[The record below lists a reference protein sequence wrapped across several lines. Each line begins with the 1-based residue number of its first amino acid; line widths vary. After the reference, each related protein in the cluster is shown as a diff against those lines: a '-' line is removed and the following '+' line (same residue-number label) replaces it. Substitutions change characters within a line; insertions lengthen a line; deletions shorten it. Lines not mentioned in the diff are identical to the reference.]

1 MKIGFYGAAHEVTG
15 SCTLITVGQRKGIV
29 DFGMEQGK
37 DLFENEP
44 LPIPYSELD
53 FVLLTHAHIDHSG
66 MLPLLY
72 KEGYRGPVYAS
83 EATCSLC
90 EIMLRDCANIQETE
104 AEWKNRKAKRSG
116 ASASEPIYTMEDTEG
131 ILKQFRPCAY
141 GETVQVNEAVSI
153 RMTDVGHLLGSA
165 AIEVWLQ
172 EDGESRK
179 ICFSGDVG
187 NTDQPILKDPQHVE
201 ETDYLV
207 IESTYGDRL
216 HSTERVDYVA
226 ELAARIQKTLDRGGN
241 MIIPSF
247 AVGRTQEIL
256 YFIRE
261 IKERQL
267 VRGHGDFPVYMDS
280 PLAIEATGIFLQC
293 DTDYLDE
300 DMRRTIRAGIN
311 PLVFPGLELAVTQED
326 SVAINENQT
335 PKVIISASGMCDAG
349 RVRHHLVGT
358 LGRVLVDGAKS
369 VKLFNETVQVEA
381 EIDTLPGVSGHA
393 DKNGL
398 ISWLQGF
405 REKPK
410 IVFVNH
416 GDPDAMEAFTNCLNR
431 ELGYRAFA
439 PFSGATFDLL
449 EERWISF
456 PEGVAIQRD
465 TPGGVR
471 RKANPVL
478 DELIAA
484 AEALLSVCRGLDG
497 RANRDLR
504 NYTETIRKLISKI
517 EK

>member
-1 MKIGFYGAAHEVTG
+1 MLF
-15 SCTLITVGQRKGIV
+15 VGYQ
-29 DFGMEQGK
+29 
-37 DLFENEP
+37 
-44 LPIPYSELD
+44 
-53 FVLLTHAHIDHSG
+53 A
-66 MLPLLY
+66 
-72 KEGYRGPVYAS
+72 
-83 EATCSLC
+83 
-90 EIMLRDCANIQETE
+90 
-104 AEWKNRKAKRSG
+104 
-116 ASASEPIYTMEDTEG
+116 
-131 ILKQFRPCAY
+131 
-141 GETVQVNEAVSI
+141 
-153 RMTDVGHLLGSA
+153 
-165 AIEVWLQ
+165 
-172 EDGESRK
+172 
-179 ICFSGDVG
+179 
-187 NTDQPILKDPQHVE
+187 
-201 ETDYLV
+201 
-207 IESTYGDRL
+207 
-216 HSTERVDYVA
+216 
-226 ELAARIQKTLDRGGN
+226 
-241 MIIPSF
+241 
-247 AVGRTQEIL
+247 
-256 YFIRE
+256 
-261 IKERQL
+261 
-267 VRGHGDFPVYMDS
+267 
-280 PLAIEATGIFLQC
+280 
-293 DTDYLDE
+293 
-300 DMRRTIRAGIN
+300 
-311 PLVFPGLELAVTQED
+311 
-326 SVAINENQT
+326 
-335 PKVIISASGMCDAG
+335 
-349 RVRHHLVGT
+349 VGT
-358 LGRVLVDGAKS
+358 LGRILVDGAKS